1 MADRLTRRQLQV
13 AASYVRKGSF
23 RMVGDDLGIKEQ
35 TVKNHMTGIRARL
48 HVGSMMDV
56 YVTLGW
62 LIVPDG
68 L

>member
-1 MADRLTRRQLQV
+1 MNRRLTIRQKQV
-13 AASYVRKGSF
+13 LASYVRRGSF

-48 HVGSMMDV
+48 EVGSMMDV
-56 YVTLGW
+56 YVFLGW
-62 LIVPDG
+62 LVVPDD